1 MEILTK
7 QANMIEAYI
16 TESYV
21 EKEEEIATL
30 STIRRRP
37 GSIVIC
43 IDTGHV
49 YVLNSKHQWSL
60 LGGDN

>member
-21 EKEEEIATL
+21 GREAEVATL
-30 STIRRRP
+30 PTIRRRP

-49 YVLNSKHQWSL
+49 YVLNSKHQWTL
-60 LGGDN
+60 LGGGN

>member
-7 QANMIEAYI
+7 QANMTEAYI

-21 EKEEEIATL
+21 EKEAEIATL
-30 STIRRRP
+30 TTTGRRS
-37 GSIVIC
+37 GSVVVC
-43 IDTGHV
+43 IDTGNV

-60 LGGDN
+60 LGGGN

>member
-21 EKEEEIATL
+21 EREAEVATL
-30 STIRRRP
+30 PTIGRRP
-37 GSIVIC
+37 CSIVIC